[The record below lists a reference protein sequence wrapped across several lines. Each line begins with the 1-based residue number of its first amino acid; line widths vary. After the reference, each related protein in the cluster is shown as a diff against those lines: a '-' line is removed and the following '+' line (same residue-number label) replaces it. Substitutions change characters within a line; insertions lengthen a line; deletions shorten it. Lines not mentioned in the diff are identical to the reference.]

1 MYVQLPNPVT
11 TTCGQSR
18 SATISCRPTVG
29 QKRRFSSDGDT
40 PSARVTRRRIE
51 DTTALRTGVSP
62 GLPAREAEATPPASD
77 SLKEQKNVTRQPRDC
92 KRKRGG
98 NSNGDED
105 APNNQGTYKKLKN

>member
-11 TTCGQSR
+11 TTCRQSS

-40 PSARVTRRRIE
+40 PSARVTRRRI
-51 DTTALRTGVSP
+51 DTGVSS
-62 GLPAREAEATPPASD
+62 GLSAREVEATPPASD
-77 SLKEQKNVTRQPRDC
+77 SCKEQKNVTRQPRDC

-98 NSNGDED
+98 DSNANED
-105 APNNQGTYKKLKN
+105 APSNQGTFKKLKN